1 VQSLLAAAERLLVEE
16 GIDAVTTSRVAA
28 ECGTSVGGL
37 YRFFPNREAILAS
50 LAAAYRARTAETA
63 SALLDRVGGDTS
75 LDELTAEAIDD
86 LVRTYRE
93 LPGYRILWMGRHLDR
108 DQLVLGDEANRQ
120 IAALL
125 ASALARRLADGGG
138 PDVER
143 VARVAVEIGDALLQL
158 AFRVDPFGD
167 AAYIAETKRSLLAY
181 VESAL
186 EDIELHREVARRR
199 TKRRGPTAGR

>member
-1 VQSLLAAAERLLVEE
+1 M
-16 GIDAVTTSRVAA
+16 TTSRVAA
-28 ECGTSVGGL
+28 ECETSVGGL

-50 LAAAYRARTAETA
+50 LTTTYRARIAEVA
-63 SALLDRVGGDTS
+63 SALLERVGADTS
-75 LDELTAEAIDD
+75 LEELTSEAIDD
-86 LVRTYRE
+86 FVRTYRE
-93 LPGYRILWMGRHLDR
+93 LPGYRVLWMGRHLDH

-120 IAALL
+120 IATLL
-125 ASALARRLADGGG
+125 ASALGRRLADGGG

-143 VARVAVEIGDALLQL
+143 VARVAVEVGDAALQL

-181 VESAL
+181 LESAL

-199 TKRRGPTAGR
+199 TKRRRGTGSRRAGA